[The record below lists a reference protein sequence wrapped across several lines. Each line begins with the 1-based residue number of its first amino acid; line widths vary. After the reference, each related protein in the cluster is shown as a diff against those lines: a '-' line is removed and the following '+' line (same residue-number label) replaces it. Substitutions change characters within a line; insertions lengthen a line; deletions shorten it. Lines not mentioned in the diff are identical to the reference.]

1 MTKMKS
7 IYCFAAE
14 RKESDSKLNFDDYK
28 KILDAVKNYNSNA
41 EIIFTGG
48 EPLLAELTIPVAKY
62 SKSIGFTNKLMT
74 NATLITEKNVEKI
87 VRVFDSVK
95 ISLDG
100 SIAEKH
106 DFYRGR
112 GSYDKTI
119 KAIELLDKFNMD
131 IS

>member
-74 NATLITEKNVEKI
+74 NATLIIEKNV
-87 VRVFDSVK
+87 
-95 ISLDG
+95 
-100 SIAEKH
+100 
-106 DFYRGR
+106 
-112 GSYDKTI
+112 
-119 KAIELLDKFNMD
+119 
-131 IS
+131 